1 MDISVNNKIVII
13 TGGVKGIGAAIASL
27 FHEDGA
33 TVLIFDILG
42 PGQESLLKDN
52 TTTRF
57 YLCDVSDGNQV
68 KKCFYEIQNEFGRI
82 DILVNNAGVQTYGKV
97 GDTGEE
103 VWDKTLN
110 VNLKSAFLCS
120 KYAVPLM
127 ESSTHPVIINI
138 SSVQA
143 LVCEENVAAYVAS
156 KAGML
161 GLTKA
166 IAVDYAPHI
175 RCVAVC
181 PGAVNTEML
190 KDDLM
195 RSEDPDSLLNYT
207 KNIHLMKRIASP
219 EEIASF
225 VLFLSS
231 EQASFCTG
239 QYYRI
244 DGGIGS
250 KISII

>member
-1 MDISVNNKIVII
+1 MKISLYNKIVVV
-13 TGGVKGIGAAIASL
+13 TGAAKGIGAAIASL
-27 FHEDGA
+27 FHEAEATIILLDISDEGKELAHKMGA
-33 TVLIFDILG
+33 KG
-42 PGQESLLKDN
+42 
-52 TTTRF
+52 RF
-57 YLCDVSDGNQV
+57 YLCDVSNLGQV
-68 KKCFYEIQNEFGRI
+68 KNTFKKIEEEFGKV

-97 GDTGEE
+97 GDMEE
-103 VWDKTLN
+103 EIWDRTLD
-110 VNLKSAFLCS
+110 VNLKSVFLCS
-120 KYAVPLM
+120 KYAIALM
-127 ESSTHPVIINI
+127 KESAYPVIINI
-138 SSVQA
+138 ASVQA

-195 RSEDPDSLLNYT
+195 RSNDPDSLLNYT
-207 KNIHLMKRIASP
+207 KNIHLLKRIAAP

-225 VLFLSS
+225 TLFLAS
-231 EQASFCTG
+231 EYASFCTG
-239 QYYRI
+239 QYFRI
-244 DGGIGS
+244 DGGIGT
-250 KISII
+250 KISTL